1 MIFVI
6 ESGYSA
12 EDAQRISM
20 EAVEEA
26 EKRVE
31 EKRDGEIEKRKSGDI
46 EKKVIMEKRE
56 EKEQKLFDMAY
67 DLAQWVYSFIYSF
80 ISQKFRN
87 IRRFNA
93 GNIYLEILKKIY
105 LVIYIIITFDFRKM
119 LYGDDAP
126 EQKLAALA
134 SKYELF
140 FIFSF
145 VFPNNFYKKNKAF
158 EIRSMAMLIIV

>member
-67 DLAQWVYSFIYSF
+67 DLAQ
-80 ISQKFRN
+80 
-87 IRRFNA
+87 
-93 GNIYLEILKKIY
+93 
-105 LVIYIIITFDFRKM
+105 
-119 LYGDDAP
+119 
-126 EQKLAALA
+126 
-134 SKYELF
+134 
-140 FIFSF
+140 
-145 VFPNNFYKKNKAF
+145 
-158 EIRSMAMLIIV
+158 